1 MLSDKDI
8 EKRMVEAL
16 DEGGRHTVDELVKST
31 GIDEK
36 RIWKAL
42 QALETEELCAHITL
56 EGTPRF
62 YITAA
67 HIKDDSPP
75 KVRKKYQARPKI
87 PCPKCGGMYDAS
99 GLTRHQATCKGPI
112 TRCPI
117 SQLPKGAKVAC
128 SICGDLFDPRGLG
141 PHKRA
146 CKGKKL
152 RGQVATVTTLD
163 EMYDA
168 VDKVIDRETGAISTA
183 HLRDQGTADAST
195 PMTATYSIPPLNYLP
210 GIVRPPESE
219 QDRGVRLQDL
229 GELIGEKHWDNFL
242 GAEKRHEYI
251 NGFQHGFKHGYE
263 HRIKEEEEHAKG

>member
-36 RIWKAL
+36 RIYRAL
-42 QALETEELCAHITL
+42 QTLEEEELCAHITL

-67 HIKDDSPP
+67 HIKEDPP
-75 KVRKKYQARPKI
+75 PKKVRKVPDKV
-87 PCPKCGGMYDAS
+87 PCRKCGELRSPAGMWKHVKYCQ
-99 GLTRHQATCKGPI
+99 GK
-112 TRCPI
+112 
-117 SQLPKGAKVAC
+117 AK
-128 SICGDLFDPRGLG
+128 SIE
-141 PHKRA
+141 
-146 CKGKKL
+146 
-152 RGQVATVTTLD
+152 
-163 EMYDA
+163 EMVDA

-183 HLRDQGTADAST
+183 HITITPPADYTITGPQMPT
-195 PMTATYSIPPLNYLP
+195 PIDNLP
-210 GIVRPPESE
+210 IVAVEDKRSDGE
-219 QDRGVRLQDL
+219 RLQDL

-263 HRIKEEEEHAKG
+263 HRIKEEEDGRNKA